1 MCYKN
6 GEQIEEI
13 IYFYGTLLIAI
24 FSLMRF
30 INGMYSSDAC
40 ISIYSAKAAIK

>member
-1 MCYKN
+1 M
-6 GEQIEEI
+6 E
-13 IYFYGTLLIAI
+13 I

-40 ISIYSAKAAIK
+40 IKMYSANAAIENENSGYDTKL